1 MNTQRAGVVAL
12 VGRPNVGK
20 STLFNVLTRSRNAI
34 VYDRPGLTRDRQYGQ
49 VQTDSNA
56 DITLI
61 DTGGLHDILPISTL
75 VDEQIQLAIEEADLI
90 VFVTDAADGVTSLDQ
105 QICLELRKSGTDILL
120 GINKIDK
127 VSHRID
133 IEQTEF
139 YSLGLESV
147 QLSAQTGEGVSS
159 LKQEIESRLPM
170 NHSVEFT
177 STGLPVAVIGR
188 PNVGKS
194 SLINVLADSH
204 RCVVDGTPG
213 TTRDA
218 VRVVLQQKAT
228 TFELIDTAGI
238 RRKGRTN
245 DVVEKFSIVKALD
258 ALKYS
263 EVSLLVV
270 DAHEGIVEQDLHLLH
285 YAINAGSAIVLVV
298 NKWDLLGVS
307 EKESCTAEI
316 QRRLR
321 FAPWVSVRFVSA
333 LRKTGVTSLFGIVQ
347 DLHRRGEFDFTT
359 SYLTEVLEDCVRSHA
374 PPTVGRHAIRLRYA
388 HKIGSHP
395 PQILIHGN
403 QAEKLPASYVRYL
416 ENEFRTR
423 LDLAGWPI
431 KLNFRTTTNPF
442 GKRKNKLTLRQ
453 QKHRSRLIRH
463 RKSAG

>member
-1 MNTQRAGVVAL
+1 MNAQRAGVVAL

-20 STLFNVLTRSRNAI
+20 STLFNILTRSRNAI

-49 VQTDSNA
+49 IRTDSQA

-61 DTGGLHDILPISTL
+61 DTGGLHDSLPISAL
-75 VDEQIQLAIEEADLI
+75 VDEQIQLAIQEADLV

-120 GINKIDK
+120 VINKIDK
-127 VSHRID
+127 VSHRFEGD
-133 IEQTEF
+133 QTEF
-139 YSLGLESV
+139 YRLGLESL
-147 QLSAQTGEGVSS
+147 QLSAQTGQGLSS
-159 LKQEIESRLPM
+159 LKQEIENRLPTKQTVK
-170 NHSVEFT
+170 ST
-177 STGLPVAVIGR
+177 SNGLPVAVIGR

-194 SLINVLADSH
+194 SLINALTDSH
-204 RCVVDGTPG
+204 RCVVDGKPG

-218 VRVVLQQKAT
+218 VRVVLQHKAA

-263 EVSLLVV
+263 AVSLLVV
-270 DAHEGIVEQDLHLLH
+270 DANEGIVEQDLHLLE

-298 NKWDLLGVS
+298 NKWDLLDVA

-321 FAPWVSVRFVSA
+321 FAPWVSLRFVSA

-359 SYLTEVLEDCVRSHA
+359 SYLTGLLEDFVKAHP
-374 PPTVGRHAIRLRYA
+374 PPTVGRHTIRLRYA

-395 PQILIHGN
+395 PKILIHGN
-403 QAEKLPASYVRYL
+403 QTEKLPASYVRYL
-416 ENEFRTR
+416 ENEFRSK

-431 KLNFRTTTNPF
+431 QLKFRASTNPF
-442 GKRKNKLTLRQ
+442 GERKNKLTPRQ
-453 QKHRSRLIRH
+453 QKHRNRLIKH
-463 RKSAG
+463 RKSVG